1 MSLIGDIID
10 DVLEAQLR
18 KSIYNTENRTV
29 ELIENHETLKKILI
43 ESMLESYNKN
53 KEIEKQIEYL
63 HFKID
68 KIEKLLLEILNK
80 QNCYHKVY
88 RENLFAIV

>member
-80 QNCYHKVY
+80 
-88 RENLFAIV
+88 

>member
-53 KEIEKQIEYL
+53 KEIED
-63 HFKID
+63 HF
-68 KIEKLLLEILNK
+68 
-80 QNCYHKVY
+80 C
-88 RENLFAIV
+88 

>member
-63 HFKID
+63 NFKID
-68 KIEKLLLEILNK
+68 KI
-80 QNCYHKVY
+80 
-88 RENLFAIV
+88 

>member
-43 ESMLESYNKN
+43 EAFPSFVAVEVM
-53 KEIEKQIEYL
+53 
-63 HFKID
+63 
-68 KIEKLLLEILNK
+68 
-80 QNCYHKVY
+80 
-88 RENLFAIV
+88 